1 MIADEDTLAR
11 LMIASQDGDSEAY
24 DTLLTVTESLL
35 RRYFRN
41 RIVEHAVDDLIQE
54 TLISLHTK
62 RATWDR
68 RRAFLP
74 WLTVIA
80 RYRWVDHLR
89 RHYRAAESAIDE
101 TIGVESGEAAI
112 VARFGCEQLLKQ
124 LPPTQAAA
132 IRKTRI
138 EGLSIIEAA
147 AALGQS
153 ESLIKVNV
161 HRGLK
166 RLSLLVEAETL

>member
-11 LMIASQDGDSEAY
+11 LMAAGQNGDRQAY
-24 DTLLTVTESLL
+24 DTLLALTETLL

-41 RIVEHAVDDLIQE
+41 RIADSAIDDLIQE
-54 TLISLHTK
+54 TLISLHEK

-89 RHYRAAESAIDE
+89 RDYRAATKALDE
-101 TIGVESGEAAI
+101 TIGIESDETAI
-112 VARFGCEQLLKQ
+112 FARFGCEQLLQ
-124 LPPTQAAA
+124 RLPPAQAQA

-138 EGLSIIEAA
+138 DGLSIIEAA
-147 AALGQS
+147 SALGQS
-153 ESLIKVNV
+153 EALIKVNV

-166 RLSLLVEAETL
+166 RLSLLIEAETP